1 MKSLLRI
8 ATRTS
13 PLALWQAQYVTDA
26 LRQHHPELTV
36 EWVKMVTKG
45 DKILDVALSKV
56 GGKGLFVKEL
66 EQALIDGEADIAVH
80 SMKDVPMELDAQF
93 ALPIICERGDPA
105 DAFVSNHYANLN
117 DLPHGAVVGTSSLRR
132 QAQLLAWRP
141 DLKIE
146 FLRGNVGTRLS
157 KLDDGQYDAIIL
169 ASAGLKRLELDG
181 RIRHNIEFDV
191 SLPACGQ
198 GAVGIECRAGD
209 AETLALLDCLNHA
222 ETHARLWAE
231 RAMNRRLN
239 GGCQVPIAGYTWLD
253 GHHLTLEGR
262 IGFPDGT
269 GLIKV
274 TAEAH
279 LQDFNDQ
286 TTAET
291 LGIQV
296 ADAML
301 AQGADAIL
309 RSLELL

>member
-26 LRQHHPELTV
+26 LRQHHPELTI

-105 DAFVSNHYANLN
+105 DAFVSNHYATLN

-169 ASAGLKRLELDG
+169 ASAGLKRLELDS

-209 AETLALLDCLNHA
+209 ADTLALLDCLNHA

-279 LQDFNDQ
+279 LQDLNDQ